1 MKKFAVLD
9 ANGYISED
17 YFTVHRQTKT
27 TPVSQYM
34 GGGFKESYEIVIKR
48 NGQIVSTI
56 TSGFTGKIKFNLK
69 KKQIDPP
76 PIPFV
81 VKVDP
86 ELPSGVTATVNVGG
100 ITETVVNSEETT
112 ITAPPDSKGTIN
124 VNLSGTDD
132 TCNYQYLLYKGNK
145 KVNFTTKKL

>member
-1 MKKFAVLD
+1 MA
-9 ANGYISED
+9 
-17 YFTVHRQTKT
+17 HRQTKT

-56 TSGFTGKIKFNLK
+56 TMDLWKIKFNLK

-112 ITAPPDSKGTIN
+112 ITAT
-124 VNLSGTDD
+124 
-132 TCNYQYLLYKGNK
+132 
-145 KVNFTTKKL
+145 